1 MYTQCEAFGFRVP
14 NGGRGVY
21 DLTNNATKRAQNY
34 TGGFMQKGLRLWH
47 EYVEAGDLSL
57 LPEMFTEDCV
67 FISPVVH
74 TPQRGKDIT
83 VLYLSGAMHVLKNE
97 FRYLKEIVTDTHA
110 ALEFEC
116 KVDDIIV
123 NGIDILTFGE
133 DGLISEF
140 KVMVRPLQAMNKVHA
155 KMGEML
161 EALKKAKAAESAA

>member
-1 MYTQCEAFGFRVP
+1 
-14 NGGRGVY
+14 
-21 DLTNNATKRAQNY
+21 
-34 TGGFMQKGLRLWH
+34 MQKGLRLWH

-83 VLYLSGAMHVLKNE
+83 VLYLSGAMHVLKIE

-110 ALEFEC
+110 ALEVEC

-123 NGIDILTFGE
+123 NGIDILTFSE
-133 DGLISEF
+133 DILTCSGRTITLNSLIRPSSL
-140 KVMVRPLQAMNKVHA
+140 KVRMSMT
-155 KMGEML
+155 
-161 EALKKAKAAESAA
+161 SS